1 MTRLIS
7 AILLGLLALGLHG
20 TARGQS
26 IDCNFAGT
34 APALEFGTIPANPT
48 VATTTAGNVSV
59 YCSGYSWNNPG
70 TVKACLKL
78 TNGAPDNALL
88 PNRRLANGAQRL
100 NYQVHTDAAGSTVW
114 GNGTAAPAR
123 ELLITLSATG
133 FNWGGGGF
141 FWEGSGTVA
150 MHGRIAPGQ
159 AGLASGTYQSQMAL
173 RLTGD
178 FTTLPCSSIN
188 NALDTDRTVVARA
201 TIASSCTVAANDLAF
216 GTHSQLA
223 AAVNAS
229 TSLGVTCSVNTP
241 YTVRLDGGT
250 TANNVANRRMGLN
263 GTGPAAQGVAYQL
276 RHTSPN
282 GPLWGD
288 GSAGTSTVAG
298 TGTGGSQTI
307 PVYGRVL
314 PQSVPLPGQYEDT
327 VTVSVQY

>member
-1 MTRLIS
+1 MNRLIS
-7 AILLGLLALGLHG
+7 ALLLGLLALGLHG

-48 VATTTAGNVSV
+48 VATTTAGTVGV
-59 YCSGYSWNNPG
+59 YCSGTTFSNPG

-78 TNGAPDNALL
+78 SNGTPDNALL
-88 PNRRLANGAQRL
+88 PNRRMASGSARL
-100 NYQVHTDAAGSTVW
+100 SYQVYRDSARTQVW
-114 GNGTAAPAR
+114 GNATSAPAG
-123 ELLITLSATG
+123 EVLIPLRRTG
-133 FNWGGGGF
+133 FF
-141 FWEGSGTVA
+141 FWEGSATLTLYGA
-150 MHGRIAPGQ
+150 IGAGQ
-159 AGLASGTYQSQMAL
+159 AGLVSGTYQSQMSL
-173 RLTGD
+173 QLTGD
-178 FTTLPCSSIN
+178 FTSQPCSAITN
-188 NALDTDRTVVARA
+188 VLDTDRTVLARA

-327 VTVSVQY
+327 VTVTVQY

>member
-1 MTRLIS
+1 MTRFFS
-7 AILLGLLALGLHG
+7 AVLLGLLALGMQG

-26 IDCNFAGT
+26 IDCNFSST

-59 YCSGYSWNNPG
+59 YCSGASLGNPG

-78 TNGAPDNALL
+78 SNGAPDNALL
-88 PNRRLANGAQRL
+88 PNRRLANGSGRL
-100 NYQVHTDAAGSTVW
+100 SYQVYRDSAHTEVW
-114 GNGTAAPAR
+114 GDATTAPAG
-123 ELLITLSATG
+123 EVLIPLRRTG
-133 FNWGGGGF
+133 FF
-141 FWEGSGTVA
+141 FWEGSATLTLYGA
-150 MHGRIAPGQ
+150 IGAGQ
-159 AGLASGTYQSQMAL
+159 AGLTSGNYQSQMSL
-173 RLTGD
+173 QLTGD
-178 FTTLPCSSIN
+178 FSSQPCSAIAN
-188 NALDTDRTVVARA
+188 VLDTDRTVLARA
-201 TIASSCTVAANDLAF
+201 TIASSCTVAANDLSF

-241 YTVRLDGGT
+241 YTVRMDGGT
-250 TANNVANRRMGLN
+250 TANNVADRRMGLN

-288 GSAGTSTVAG
+288 GTSGTSTLAG
-298 TGTGGSQTI
+298 TGTGGSQTL

-314 PQSVPLPGQYEDT
+314 PQAVPLPGQYEDT
-327 VTVSVQY
+327 VTVTVQY